1 MANKVCILG
10 GGASG
15 LYCAMHMKLLHPDTE
30 VTVLERSARVGK
42 KLLATGNGK
51 CNFTNLKQSKDC
63 YSGANTDAAFAI
75 MQTHTP
81 KDIMHNFA
89 EIGVESTEKNGLV
102 YPRSLQA
109 ASVLD
114 ALRFKLESLGVH
126 IRTDF
131 EVKTIKKQG
140 DMFLLSGTA
149 QEKCDALVI
158 ASGTS
163 ASGGSASGI
172 KLLRSFGHTAATV
185 YPALTPVQCD
195 TSYTK
200 LAKGMR
206 AQCSVQLCK
215 NGAPIAIE
223 SGEVLFTDYGIS
235 GICIMQLSRYIS
247 KAKAENEKASFHF
260 EIDFAPE
267 TSEADL
273 LTFYKNRRQNL
284 GYIQTSEFLGGY
296 LNKKISQAVLK
307 FCGITD
313 FNAPAGNLT
322 DIQLTNLT
330 KATKCFKLEISGVL
344 DASHAQACGGGIRL
358 SEFTEHLESTRTKY
372 LFACGEVLDVLGDC
386 GGYNLTWAWASGYA
400 VARGIKNQNQY

>member
-1 MANKVCILG
+1 MAKKVCILG

-15 LYCAMHMKLLHPDTE
+15 LYCAMHIKLMHPDTE
-30 VTVLERSARVGK
+30 VTVLERGARVGK

-51 CNFTNLKQSKDC
+51 CNFTNSNQTRDC
-63 YSGANTDAAFAI
+63 YSGENTDVAFAI
-75 MQTHTP
+75 MQKHTP
-81 KDIMHNFA
+81 RDIMHAFA
-89 EIGVESTEKNGLV
+89 EIGVESIEKNDLV
-102 YPRSLQA
+102 YPRSQQA

-114 ALRFKLESLGVH
+114 ALRFKLEALGVN

-140 DMFLLSGTA
+140 DMFIPSGTA
-149 QEKCDALVI
+149 QEECDALVI
-158 ASGTS
+158 ASGTA

-185 YPALTPVQCD
+185 YPALTPVMCD

-206 AQCSVQLCK
+206 AQCNVHLCK
-215 NGAPIAIE
+215 NGTPIASE
-223 SGEVLFTDYGIS
+223 NGEVLFTDYGIS
-235 GICIMQLSRYIS
+235 GICILQLSRHIS
-247 KAKAENEKASFHF
+247 KAKAENEKASFQF

-273 LTFYKNRRQNL
+273 LAYYKNRRQKL

-296 LNKKISQAVLK
+296 LNKKVGQAILK
-307 FCGITD
+307 SCGLTD
-313 FNAPAGNLT
+313 FNAPTDNLT
-322 DIQLTNLT
+322 DAQLTTLVQ
-330 KATKCFKLEISGVL
+330 ATKCFKLEINGVL

-358 SEFTEHLESTRTKY
+358 NEFSDNLESKKSKN

-386 GGYNLTWAWASGYA
+386 GGYNLTWAWASAYA
-400 VARGIKNQNQY
+400 VAKGICK